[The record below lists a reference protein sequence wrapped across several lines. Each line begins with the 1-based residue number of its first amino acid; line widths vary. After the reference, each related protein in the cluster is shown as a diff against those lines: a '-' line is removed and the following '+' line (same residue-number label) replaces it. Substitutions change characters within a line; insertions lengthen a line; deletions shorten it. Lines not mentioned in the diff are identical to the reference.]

1 MRLALPERDS
11 HQTTVRAWLDCGAP
25 TVTRVSASMLA
36 ASAEKEFELSDL
48 VATGGDAIEVI
59 ALQPDVGAH
68 CF

>member
-1 MRLALPERDS
+1 VDARGLAE
-11 HQTTVRAWLDCGAP
+11 Q
-25 TVTRVSASMLA
+25 
-36 ASAEKEFELSDL
+36 EFEFSYL